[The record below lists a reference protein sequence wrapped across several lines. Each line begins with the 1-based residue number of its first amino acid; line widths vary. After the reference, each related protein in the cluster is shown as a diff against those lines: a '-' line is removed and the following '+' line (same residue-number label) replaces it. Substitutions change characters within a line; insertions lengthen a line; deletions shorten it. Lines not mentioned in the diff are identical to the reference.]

1 MSWTTPRR
9 ILVLNERDPDHPKA
23 GGAEIHVAEIFS
35 RLAARGHHV
44 RWLVSGFRGAARRTI
59 LDGMHLERC
68 GALPRY
74 YGGMPLRVRRACAAG
89 GAGGK
94 GGKGGERGIDLVV
107 DCLNKVPFHA
117 PLYAGRPVLALC
129 HHLFGEVAFQ
139 QVAWPIAAG
148 VFLAERGL
156 ATSYRNCLFVA
167 ISESS
172 RDDLVARGIAPER
185 IRLSHPGIRRPE
197 RKVLPEAPRPC
208 RIAYVGRLERYKRV
222 DVLLEAAA
230 ALVDRFPE
238 LEIVVIGRGPERARL
253 EHQASDLG
261 LAQRIRFT
269 GFAPDAERDALLAE
283 TRACVFASE
292 KEGWGL
298 TVIEANAL
306 ATPVVASDVPGLR
319 DSVRHEQT
327 GLLVPAGDVPAFAEA
342 LGRLL
347 AEDAF
352 SLAMRRAAYEWS
364 QHFDWSRAADEMAA
378 AIEEALARA

>member
-1 MSWTTPRR
+1 MAWKTPRS
-9 ILVLNERDPDHPKA
+9 ILVLNERDPEHPKA
-23 GGAEIHVAEIFS
+23 GGAEVHVAEIFS
-35 RLAARGHHV
+35 RLADRGHRIH
-44 RWLVSGFRGAARRTI
+44 WLASGFRGGARRAI

-74 YGGMPLRVRRACAAG
+74 YGGMPMRVRRACS
-89 GAGGK
+89 
-94 GGKGGERGIDLVV
+94 EWSIDLVV

-156 ATSYRNCLFVA
+156 ATVYRSSLFVA

-172 RDDLVARGIAPER
+172 RDDLVTRGIAPER

-197 RKVLPEAPRPC
+197 RKVQPEAPRPC
-208 RIAYVGRLERYKRV
+208 RITYLGRLERYKRV

-238 LEIVVIGRGPERARL
+238 LEIVVIGRGPERLRL
-253 EHQASDLG
+253 EQQAGALG
-261 LAQRIRFT
+261 LAHRVCFT
-269 GFAPDAERDALLAE
+269 GFVEDAERDALLAE
-283 TRACVFASE
+283 TRTCVFASE

-306 ATPVVASDVPGLR
+306 GTPVVASDVPGLR
-319 DSVRHEQT
+319 DSIRHEQT
-327 GLLVPAGDVPAFAEA
+327 GLLVPAGEVSAFVEA

-352 SLAMRRAAYEWS
+352 SLEVRRAAYEWS
-364 QHFDWSRAADEMAA
+364 RRFDWSRAADEMEA
-378 AIEEALARA
+378 AIEEALA

>member
-1 MSWTTPRR
+1 MSSTTRR
-9 ILVLNERDPDHPKA
+9 ILVLNERDPAHPKA

-35 RLAARGHHV
+35 RLAARGHRIH
-44 RWLVSGFRGAARRTI
+44 WLASGFRGGAHRTSLEGI
-59 LDGMHLERC
+59 EIERC

-74 YGGMPLRVRRACAAG
+74 YAGMPVRVRRACAARG
-89 GAGGK
+89 ER
-94 GGKGGERGIDLVV
+94 GERGIDLVV
-107 DCLNKVPFHA
+107 DCLNKVPFQS

-156 ATSYRNCLFVA
+156 ATVYRSCLFVA

-185 IRLSHPGIRRPE
+185 IRLSHPGIQRPE
-197 RKVLPEAPRPC
+197 RSEGPERKIEPEASRPC

-230 ALVDRFPE
+230 ALVERFPE

-253 EHQASDLG
+253 ESRASALG
-261 LAQRIRFT
+261 IADRTRFT
-269 GFAPDAERDALLAE
+269 GFVEDTERDALLAD
-283 TRACVFASE
+283 TRVCVFASE

-319 DSVRHEQT
+319 DSIRHEQT
-327 GLLVPAGDVPAFAEA
+327 GLLVPVGDVPAFAGA

-347 AEDAF
+347 TEDA
-352 SLAMRRAAYEWS
+352 STLEIRRAAYEWS
-364 QHFDWSRAADEMAA
+364 QRFDWTRATDEMEA
-378 AIEEALARA
+378 AIEESLARV

>member
-1 MSWTTPRR
+1 MTTPRR
-9 ILVLNERDPDHPKA
+9 ILVLNERDPAHPKA
-23 GGAEIHVAEIFS
+23 GGAEIHLAEIFS

-44 RWLVSGFRGAARRTI
+44 HWLVSGFRGGARHTT

-74 YGGMPLRVRRACAAG
+74 YGGMPVRVRRACAAG
-89 GAGGK
+89 
-94 GGKGGERGIDLVV
+94 GIDLVV
-107 DCLNKVPFHA
+107 DCLNKVPFHS

-156 ATSYRNCLFVA
+156 ATVYRRCLFVA

-197 RKVLPEAPRPC
+197 RKIDPEAPRPC

-230 ALVDRFPE
+230 ALVERFPE

-253 EHQASDLG
+253 ESRARALG
-261 LAQRIRFT
+261 LADRTRFT
-269 GFAPDAERDALLAE
+269 GFVDDTERDALLAG

-319 DSVRHEQT
+319 DSIRHEQT
-327 GLLVPAGDVPAFAEA
+327 GLLVPAGDVPAFADA
-342 LGRLL
+342 LERLL

-352 SLAMRRAAYEWS
+352 SLGIRRAAYEWS
-364 QHFDWSRAADEMAA
+364 RHFDWSRAADEMEA
-378 AIEEALARA
+378 AIEAVIEAASEEALA